1 MRGRPVNKSAS
12 RTTVLHSYQQ
22 LKEEPGVLID
32 VLSAHAGAYDH
43 LKSQFFVKLLK
54 EMRTQM
60 PVTHC

>member
-1 MRGRPVNKSAS
+1 MHGRPINKSAN

-22 LKEEPGVLID
+22 LKEEPGVLVD
-32 VLSAHAGAYDH
+32 VLSAHASAYNH

-54 EMRTQM
+54 EMCTQM